1 MDQIF
6 ILNINSKIFYPNDTD
21 DLLRNLTDLANY
33 RNNQFAEIWLSTE
46 KENAPS
52 ICVLINNNRA
62 CLMYLRY
69 NDDIGY
75 SARDLTQ
82 SNTTNMIKFYLSNG
96 QLDQYPISSTI
107 SINNAFNVL
116 KYFYIHQDM
125 EPGITWHDDQE

>member
-1 MDQIF
+1 MDQKF

-52 ICVLINNNRA
+52 ICVLINNDRA
-62 CLMYLRY
+62 SLIYLRY

-75 SARDLTQ
+75 GARDLIQ
-82 SNTTNMIKFYLSNG
+82 SNTTDMIKFYLSNG

-107 SINNAFNVL
+107 PINDALNAL
-116 KYFYIHQDM
+116 KYFYIYQDM
-125 EPGITWHDDQE
+125 YPKITWHDDGE